1 MFSFKL
7 SKLFA
12 YITVLNFSLKD
23 HILLFIPF
31 WIQENKY
38 SDSPIPNCP
47 KSALQDGYV
56 PCPLSK
62 CLTYWLDF
70 LFPDGTYCHLKPP
83 ITGIHIISESPV
95 NLNLSQSFWKFMLV
109 CPKVTRIH
117 KQLGSNTICT
127 TYNKPDTALDTKDI
141 NTIKVTFVIEGLH
154 SSGVSWKV
162 WESI

>member
-1 MFSFKL
+1 
-7 SKLFA
+7 
-12 YITVLNFSLKD
+12 
-23 HILLFIPF
+23 
-31 WIQENKY
+31 
-38 SDSPIPNCP
+38 
-47 KSALQDGYV
+47 
-56 PCPLSK
+56 
-62 CLTYWLDF
+62 
-70 LFPDGTYCHLKPP
+70 
-83 ITGIHIISESPV
+83 
-95 NLNLSQSFWKFMLV
+95 MLV